1 MKKPRKEQEYNKK
14 QGTAKPITP
23 EAKKRAISL
32 VINSLIILAIY
43 YMAMGLENIIIQN
56 IVMIA
61 YMAIFGVSLIAYII
75 YNRAF
80 TRKNITRDML
90 PDTWSDE
97 EKDNFIN
104 DGKERMKKS
113 EWMLNIIFPFLV
125 TFMCEALYLFVWT
138 DFLENFFK

>member
-1 MKKPRKEQEYNKK
+1 M
-14 QGTAKPITP
+14 
-23 EAKKRAISL
+23 
-32 VINSLIILAIY
+32 INSLIILAIY